1 LNKRINFSSDVGKE
15 GMMPKVIYNYNKCTG
30 LADCADACP
39 VEILE
44 GSESGRWCKPV
55 DDEVKNKAALDKYYK
70 EVDPNDSS
78 KLVIEFDMPE
88 CIECQACVASCSQGA
103 IEIES
108 D

>member
-1 LNKRINFSSDVGKE
+1 
-15 GMMPKVIYNYNKCTG
+15 MPKVIYDYSKCTG

-44 GSESGRWCKPV
+44 GNSSGRWCKPV
-55 DDEVKNKAALDKYYK
+55 DKEVTNKDTLKKYYD

-78 KLVIEFDMPE
+78 TLVLKFDMPE
-88 CIECQACVASCSQGA
+88 CIECQACVAACSKNA